1 MTTEKQPIRLGVAIG
16 LALAIF
22 LIGAFLFRQEGVNRS
37 LADQSRMLLFARA
50 KSIKP
55 ESVPPLASFQRALS
69 YQPLNPRLLSGALYV
84 RSHAAKRAEVFA
96 QGEGVL
102 EGLGWRDTVAIQNRL
117 FAAVQ
122 KRDVLQALDLADSL
136 LRRDQLTAEM
146 TPLLNAMETMPEAR
160 AEIVRRLAKLP
171 PWREAYLSN
180 VSALKTAPLLEGRYR
195 LLMDLQD
202 GSTKLSMS
210 ELAPSVNQIANAGK
224 IAEASQ
230 LWRRHVGKTKGSS
243 ILLDGNFARFGESDF
258 GERVGV
264 PFEWYT
270 STGAG
275 FSVTPI
281 EGANGTDVEIRWDGR
296 RAPLF
301 LNQIVN
307 ARPGSYRLIVRVAE
321 SPSTAQQTLEFSADC
336 VKGGRNVFK
345 FVRTID
351 RQRLEYVSDGPIA
364 CPDFRFSVRGD
375 IAPRDLSSVRSRSVP
390 VMPVSRVTS
399 LSELVLVPAR

>member
-22 LIGAFLFRQEGVNRS
+22 LIGAFLFRQEGMNRS
-37 LADQSRMLLFARA
+37 LADQSRSLLFARA

-55 ESVPPLASFQRALS
+55 EIVPPLASFQRALF

-195 LLMDLQD
+195 LLMALQD
-202 GSTKLSMS
+202 DSTKLSVS

-275 FSVTPI
+275 FSVTAI
-281 EGANGTDVEIRWDGR
+281 EGADSTDVEIRWDGR
-296 RAPLF
+296 RSPLF
-301 LNQIVN
+301 LNQIVS

-321 SPSTAQQTLEFSADC
+321 SPSTAQQMLEFSADC

-345 FVRTID
+345 FARTID